1 MQKLI
6 KIIALVFG
14 TVFLLWFSESTIES
28 VVKSV
33 KHDEIGKINGVI
45 NHDVDNKIMIWG
57 ASTAYVNFVPKRIDS
72 ALNMSC
78 FNMGLNGTNI
88 DQFNGLLKEYLSYSQ
103 KCKYLVII
111 IDIRSG
117 LTKRN
122 KIYDPFNWVHHSDN
136 DNIYNSLKQIDDETM
151 IKARYVPFYPLIL
164 YDKNTFRYFR
174 KELLNPSEKYD
185 FPNLGSSFHM
195 DPIFKAT
202 KTKPFRSKID
212 SRVLDKV
219 ISSCDLALEKNIIPI
234 LVMPSVYKEGLQ
246 IVQNIQEI
254 EDTLRNTKNKETYLF
269 NFVNTSISESTEFFQ
284 DYTHLNYRGAI
295 KLTDLLIKEIKRI
308 EASINP

>member
-1 MQKLI
+1 MILSI
-6 KIIALVFG
+6 G
-14 TVFLLWFSESTIES
+14 CTIL
-28 VVKSV
+28 
-33 KHDEIGKINGVI
+33 
-45 NHDVDNKIMIWG
+45 IMI
-57 ASTAYVNFVPKRIDS
+57 
-72 ALNMSC
+72 
-78 FNMGLNGTNI
+78 
-88 DQFNGLLKEYLSYSQ
+88 
-103 KCKYLVII
+103 
-111 IDIRSG
+111 
-117 LTKRN
+117 
-122 KIYDPFNWVHHSDN
+122 IYTTV
-136 DNIYNSLKQIDDETM
+136 LKQIDDETM